1 MSNLFVQRVLQLT
14 AVFKLLKIQGSYN
27 LRVRYKMRKV
37 LKASDKSIL
46 KKVQQ
51 THWLNSQTNKYNVYS
66 SIIYFP
72 QCFYIRE
79 MDPYLS
85 VELIITMAQI

>member
-1 MSNLFVQRVLQLT
+1 MSNWFVQRVLQLT

-51 THWLNSQTNKYNVYS
+51 TH
-66 SIIYFP
+66 
-72 QCFYIRE
+72 
-79 MDPYLS
+79 
-85 VELIITMAQI
+85 